1 MIFLIFLS
9 CDKIEFDSYKPF
21 RNIHR
26 IYIQLK
32 YNMSDSDDD
41 FKPPPPSFPDSTE
54 NPPIVDGDN
63 DSVVDSDSDDDYVP
77 PPPQDDDDDDDDDN
91 DSLAGSDTDIDPYNT
106 KQSDNTDTFAEN
118 SPYVDLSDDD
128 ISDGDD
134 DDDEPDENY
143 LQKFDDSL
151 KANTISSFHPELL
164 HHNNEEVEALSRVVR
179 NEQGIISDPLHLTI
193 PFITKYERARII
205 GERAKQLGMGAK
217 PLVEVGADVIDAY
230 LIALSEYEQK
240 RIPFIIKRP
249 LPNGGCEY
257 WKFKDLESV

>member
-1 MIFLIFLS
+1 
-9 CDKIEFDSYKPF
+9 
-21 RNIHR
+21 
-26 IYIQLK
+26 
-32 YNMSDSDDD
+32 MSDSDDD

-54 NPPIVDGDN
+54 NPPVVDGDN
-63 DSVVDSDSDDDYVP
+63 DSGIDSDSDDDYVP
-77 PPPQDDDDDDDDDN
+77 PPPPQEDDDDNDESDN
-91 DSLAGSDTDIDPYNT
+91 DSLAGSDVDVDPYNP
-106 KQSDNTDTFAEN
+106 KQSGNTDTDTFAQN
-118 SPYVDLSDDD
+118 FQSVDLSDDD

-179 NEQGIISDPLHLTI
+179 NEQGIISDPLHVTF
-193 PFITKYERARII
+193 PFITKYERARIL

-240 RIPFIIKRP
+240 SIPFIIKRP

-257 WKFKDLESV
+257 WKFKDLESI

>member
-1 MIFLIFLS
+1 
-9 CDKIEFDSYKPF
+9 
-21 RNIHR
+21 
-26 IYIQLK
+26 
-32 YNMSDSDDD
+32 MSDSDEDI
-41 FKPPPPSFPDSTE
+41 KPPPPSFPDSTE

-77 PPPQDDDDDDDDDN
+77 PPPPQDDDDDDDDDN
-91 DSLAGSDTDIDPYNT
+91 DSLAGSDTEIDPYNP

-118 SPYVDLSDDD
+118 SPYMDLSDDN
-128 ISDGDD
+128 ISDGD

-143 LQKFDDSL
+143 LQKFDDNL
-151 KANTISSFHPELL
+151 KSNTISSFHPELL

>member
-1 MIFLIFLS
+1 
-9 CDKIEFDSYKPF
+9 
-21 RNIHR
+21 
-26 IYIQLK
+26 
-32 YNMSDSDDD
+32 MSDSDED

-54 NPPIVDGDN
+54 NPPVVDGDN
-63 DSVVDSDSDDDYVP
+63 DSGIDSDSDDDYVP
-77 PPPQDDDDDDDDDN
+77 PPPPQEDDDDNDESDN
-91 DSLAGSDTDIDPYNT
+91 DSLAGSDVDVDPYNP
-106 KQSDNTDTFAEN
+106 KQSDNTDTFAQN
-118 SPYVDLSDDD
+118 FQSVDLSDDD

-179 NEQGIISDPLHLTI
+179 NEQGIISDPLHVTF
-193 PFITKYERARII
+193 PFITKYERARIL

-240 RIPFIIKRP
+240 CIPFIIKRP

-257 WKFKDLESV
+257 WKFKDLESI

>member
-1 MIFLIFLS
+1 
-9 CDKIEFDSYKPF
+9 
-21 RNIHR
+21 
-26 IYIQLK
+26 
-32 YNMSDSDDD
+32 MSNTDED

-54 NPPIVDGDN
+54 NPPVVDGDN
-63 DSVVDSDSDDDYVP
+63 DSGIDSDSDSDDDYVP
-77 PPPQDDDDDDDDDN
+77 PHPPQEDDDNDESDN
-91 DSLAGSDTDIDPYNT
+91 DSLAGSDTEIDPP
-106 KQSDNTDTFAEN
+106 QIDNTDTFAQN
-118 SPYVDLSDDD
+118 FQSVDSSDDD

-134 DDDEPDENY
+134 DDDQTDENY
-143 LQKFDDSL
+143 LQKFDDNL

-179 NEQGIISDPLHLTI
+179 NEQGIISDPLHVTF

-240 RIPFIIKRP
+240 SIPFIIKRP

-257 WKFKDLESV
+257 WKFKDLESI

>member
-1 MIFLIFLS
+1 
-9 CDKIEFDSYKPF
+9 
-21 RNIHR
+21 
-26 IYIQLK
+26 
-32 YNMSDSDDD
+32 MSDSDEDI
-41 FKPPPPSFPDSTE
+41 KPPPPSFPDSTE
-54 NPPIVDGDN
+54 ITPVVDGDN
-63 DSVVDSDSDDDYVP
+63 DSGIDSDSDDDYVP
-77 PPPQDDDDDDDDDN
+77 PPPPQEDDDDDD
-91 DSLAGSDTDIDPYNT
+91 DSLAGSDTEIDLYNPT
-106 KQSDNTDTFAEN
+106 QTDNTDTIAEN
-118 SPYVDLSDDD
+118 LPYLDLSDDD

-143 LQKFDDSL
+143 LQKFDKDL
-151 KANTISSFHPELL
+151 KSNTISAFHPELL

-179 NEQGIISDPLHLTI
+179 NEQGIISDPLHLTF
-193 PFITKYERARII
+193 PFITKYERARVI

-217 PLVEVGADVIDAY
+217 PLVEVGADVIDPY